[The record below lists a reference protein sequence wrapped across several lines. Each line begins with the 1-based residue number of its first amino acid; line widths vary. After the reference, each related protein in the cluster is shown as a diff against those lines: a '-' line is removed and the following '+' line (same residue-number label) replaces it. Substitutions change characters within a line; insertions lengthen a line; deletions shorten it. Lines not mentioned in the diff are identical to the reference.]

1 MSDVVSNDELNAL
14 AAEYVLGTLDYEE
27 RKGANALLE
36 VDPTFRGVV
45 RIWERR
51 FGDLHLMVE
60 SVEPDPQLWVR
71 IKPKMAGIEQ
81 IAPAIPS
88 SAEVPA
94 AAAAAT
100 PAPEAV
106 AVTPPAEPASPA
118 PEVAAAAPVPEGA
131 TAAAEPKTEAV
142 VAPVESAAMPAPD
155 APPAETPPAE
165 VKPPA
170 IAEAELK
177 LAELAALLPVAA
189 EQGDAASTGQ
199 PAPAGAL
206 PAATGESMPE
216 GGLHTHAPD
225 LVPRGF
231 VPPAPM
237 MTRGTPIV
245 VEKPV
250 RKPARGW
257 AAATLTMALIAVA
270 LAGLISAWR
279 FFPERLPPQLR
290 ATTVLNLTASPQA
303 PGPKARPKLPPFD
316 E

>member
-60 SVEPDPQLWVR
+60 LVEPDPQLWAR
-71 IKPKMAGIEQ
+71 IKPKIPGIEQ

-88 SAEVPA
+88 SAEAPAPAVAPA
-94 AAAAAT
+94 A
-100 PAPEAV
+100 EAV
-106 AVTPPAEPASPA
+106 AVTPPAAAVSP
-118 PEVAAAAPVPEGA
+118 APVPEGA
-131 TAAAEPKTEAV
+131 TAAEPKSEA
-142 VAPVESAAMPAPD
+142 ATPGEGAATPATTTPAPATPAAD
-155 APPAETPPAE
+155 APPAE

-170 IAEAELK
+170 VAEAELK
-177 LAELAALLPVAA
+177 LAELAALLPVTA
-189 EQGDAASTGQ
+189 EPVGTASTGQ
-199 PAPAGAL
+199 PAPAGAP
-206 PAATGESMPE
+206 PAATTELLPE
-216 GGLHTHAPD
+216 DGLHTHAPD

-237 MTRGTPIV
+237 TTRGTPIV

-250 RKPARGW
+250 HKSARGW
-257 AAATLTMALIAVA
+257 VAVALTMALIAVA

-303 PGPKARPKLPPFD
+303 PGPKARPKLAPFD